1 MRPSVRTAYWRKEA
15 VLSRSS
21 IVYTLCLQRPEA
33 VQNVR
38 AEVGNRTTLAANGP
52 PATVALDV
60 VVAVGGVR
68 EVVGCVVRRVAG
80 AHWLWARRAREV
92 LTPRPAADTGRSQQQ
107 G

>member
-52 PATVALDV
+52 PATVALN
-60 VVAVGGVR
+60 
-68 EVVGCVVRRVAG
+68 VVGLLGHTGSGPGGQEKSEPHGQQPTLVAISSK
-80 AHWLWARRAREV
+80 ASTAPVA
-92 LTPRPAADTGRSQQQ
+92 QI
-107 G
+107 